1 MLDQLWRGVGVP
13 RALRVVGEGSPPETD
28 PAALLAAVAGGD
40 LDEFERLYDVLAP
53 LVFGVARRV
62 VRDPSRA
69 EEVTQEVFTE
79 VWRQAARFDP
89 SRGSVRTWVL
99 TIAHRR
105 AVDTVRSS
113 EASRVRDE
121 HVARREPV
129 EVAGPEETVV
139 VASEHEGVRRCM
151 ESLTPLQSQ
160 AVRLAYYQGFTYR
173 EVAEIL
179 GRPLPTVKSRMRD
192 GLIRLRDCLA
202 ESEHETDR
210 GGARDGA

>member
-1 MLDQLWRGVGVP
+1 MR
-13 RALRVVGEGSPPETD
+13 RALRVVGDSSSPDPEDDLD
-28 PAALLAAVAGGD
+28 PARVLTAVAGGD
-40 LDEFERLYDVLAP
+40 LDAFGSLYDVMAP

-89 SRGSVRTWVL
+89 SRGSVRTWML

-113 EASRVRDE
+113 QASRARE
-121 HVARREPV
+121 EQVARREPV
-129 EVAGPEETVV
+129 EVAGPEDAVV
-139 VASEHEGVRRCM
+139 TAAEYQDVRRCLD
-151 ESLTPLQSQ
+151 SLTPLQSQ
-160 AVRLAYYQGFTYR
+160 AVRLAYYQGFTYP
-173 EVAEIL
+173 EVAELL
-179 GRPLPTVKSRMRD
+179 GRPLPTVKTRMRD

-202 ESEHETDR
+202 ETEPEAKV

>member
-1 MLDQLWRGVGVP
+1 MR
-13 RALRVVGEGSPPETD
+13 RTLRVVDESSAGPDDVD
-28 PAALLAAVAGGD
+28 PAEAIAAVAGGD
-40 LDEFERLYDVLAP
+40 LDAFGRLYDALAP

-79 VWRQAARFDP
+79 VWRHAARFDP
-89 SRGSVRTWVL
+89 ARGSVRTWVL

-113 EASRVRDE
+113 QAARAREE
-121 HVARREPV
+121 HVAQREPMV
-129 EVAGPEETVV
+129 DAGPEEAAVTV
-139 VASEHEGVRRCM
+139 SEHEGVRRCL

-173 EVAEIL
+173 EVAEML
-179 GRPLPTVKSRMRD
+179 GRPLPTVKTRMRD
-192 GLIRLRDCLA
+192 GLIRLRDCLTYGELEK
-202 ESEHETDR
+202 ES
-210 GGARDGA
+210 GGS

>member
-1 MLDQLWRGVGVP
+1 MP

-40 LDEFERLYDVLAP
+40 LDEFERFYDVLAP
-53 LVFGVARRV
+53 LVYGVARRV

-69 EEVTQEVFTE
+69 EEVTQEVFVE
-79 VWRQAARFDP
+79 VWRQAARFDA

-129 EVAGPEETVV
+129 EVAGPEEAIVL
-139 VASEHEGVRRCM
+139 ASEHEGVRRCL

-173 EVAEIL
+173 EVAEML

-202 ESEHETDR
+202 EAETEEDR
-210 GGARDGA
+210 GGVRDGS

>member
-1 MLDQLWRGVGVP
+1 MR
-13 RALRVVGEGSPPETD
+13 RALRVVGDESPPDPDDDLD
-28 PAALLAAVAGGD
+28 PAAALAAVAGGD
-40 LDEFERLYDVLAP
+40 LDAFGRLYDELAP

-105 AVDTVRSS
+105 AVDTVRSTQ
-113 EASRVRDE
+113 ASRAREE
-121 HVARREPV
+121 HVGRREPV
-129 EVAGPEETVV
+129 DVAGPEDAVV
-139 VASEHEGVRRCM
+139 TAAEHEGVRRCLD
-151 ESLTPLQSQ
+151 SLTPLQSQ
-160 AVRLAYYQGFTYR
+160 AVRLAYYQGFTYP
-173 EVAEIL
+173 EVAELL

-202 ESEHETDR
+202 EAEPEAK
-210 GGARDGA
+210 GGGVRDGA

>member
-1 MLDQLWRGVGVP
+1 M
-13 RALRVVGEGSPPETD
+13 RVVGEESSRD
-28 PAALLAAVAGGD
+28 PDDDLDVAGVLAAVAGGD
-40 LDEFERLYDVLAP
+40 LHAFGRIYDDLAP

-79 VWRQAARFDP
+79 VWRQAARFDA
-89 SRGSVRTWVL
+89 SRGSFRTWVL

-105 AVDTVRSS
+105 AVDAVRSS
-113 EASRVRDE
+113 EASRAREE

-129 EVAGPEETVV
+129 EVAGPEEAVV
-139 VASEHEGVRRCM
+139 TASEHDGVRRCL

-160 AVRLAYYQGFTYR
+160 AVRLAYYQGFTYP
-173 EVAEIL
+173 EVAEML
-179 GRPLPTVKSRMRD
+179 GRPLSTVKTRMRD

-202 ESEHETDR
+202 EAEPEAKG
-210 GGARDGA
+210 GGARSGA

>member
-1 MLDQLWRGVGVP
+1 MR
-13 RALRVVGEGSPPETD
+13 RALRVVGEESSRD
-28 PAALLAAVAGGD
+28 PDDGLDAAGVLAAVAGGD
-40 LDEFERLYDVLAP
+40 LHAFGRIYDDLAP

-79 VWRQAARFDP
+79 VWRQAARFDA

-113 EASRVRDE
+113 EASRAREE

-129 EVAGPEETVV
+129 EVAGPEDAVV
-139 VASEHEGVRRCM
+139 TASEHDGVRRCL

-160 AVRLAYYQGFTYR
+160 AVRLAYYQGFTYP
-173 EVAEIL
+173 EVAEML
-179 GRPLPTVKSRMRD
+179 GRPLSTVKTRMRD

-202 ESEHETDR
+202 QAEAE
-210 GGARDGA
+210 GGTHDGA

>member
-1 MLDQLWRGVGVP
+1 MVDQLWRGVRVP
-13 RALRVVGEGSPPETD
+13 RALRIVGDGSPPKRD
-28 PAALLAAVAGGD
+28 PAAMLAAVAGGD
-40 LDEFERLYDVLAP
+40 LDEFERLYDDLAP

-79 VWRQAARFDP
+79 VWRQAARFDA
-89 SRGSVRTWVL
+89 SRGSIRAWVL

-113 EASRVRDE
+113 EASRVREE
-121 HVARREPV
+121 HVARREPM
-129 EVAGPEETVV
+129 EVAGPEERVV
-139 VASEHEGVRRCM
+139 TASEHEGVRRCLD
-151 ESLTPLQSQ
+151 SLTPLQSQ

-173 EVAEIL
+173 EVAEML
-179 GRPLPTVKSRMRD
+179 GRPLPTVKTRMRD

-202 ESEHETDR
+202 EADPEADR

>member
-1 MLDQLWRGVGVP
+1 MR
-13 RALRVVGEGSPPETD
+13 RALRVVGESGSPDPDDGLD
-28 PAALLAAVAGGD
+28 PAGALAAVAGGD
-40 LDEFERLYDVLAP
+40 LDAFGRLYDDLAP

-89 SRGSVRTWVL
+89 ARGSVRTWVL

-113 EASRVRDE
+113 QASRSRE
-121 HVARREPV
+121 QHVARREPV
-129 EVAGPEETVV
+129 EVPGPEEAVV
-139 VASEHEGVRRCM
+139 TASEHESVRRCLDA
-151 ESLTPLQSQ
+151 LTPLQSQ
-160 AVRLAYYQGFTYR
+160 AVRLAYYQGFTYPQ
-173 EVAEIL
+173 VAEML
-179 GRPLPTVKSRMRD
+179 GRPLPTVKTRMRD

-202 ESEHETDR
+202 DAEPEAMS
-210 GGARDGA
+210 GGGRDGA